1 MRLLLSRVGGL
12 GAPPKAPRTGGTAG
26 LAGGKEGEAAGPA
39 EKAAELHDLV
49 HRAGFFD
56 LPPELGTAT
65 PDATGHVLTISD
77 GDREH
82 TVSFDHPSAPAPL
95 RELVSALNALPR

>member
-1 MRLLLSRVGGL
+1 MRLVLSRVGGL
-12 GAPPKAPRTGGTAG
+12 AALQRPPRTVDTAA
-26 LAGGKEGEAAGPA
+26 LPA
-39 EKAAELHDLV
+39 DKAAELHDLV
-49 HRAGFFD
+49 HRAVFFD